1 MVRVLEIVLNLPEPT
16 VLAWLEQQGQAPE
29 RIDAALTETVD
40 ALPGFERLA
49 GAAAAGA
56 AAAGAAPADDA
67 VTDAAAPRT
76 LYGFD
81 SDCALADAG
90 WRVLIEATEHGR
102 RAIATHREWHA
113 PGVAICHVVCD
124 VALERDAPL
133 DDAFNDAPREFAR
146 MLGRAGE
153 LATVATLGRE
163 RRIHWRRETVQGVT
177 VDIAF
182 DVVHCVRAQSDPA
195 LALRELRVTTHWPDD
210 DDDEPA
216 QTACIDAD
224 ADASQDADAAAAAST
239 DAADEPTPA
248 DAANSARAA
257 TSVAELEAACEAA
270 SPVQVAQTPEAAL
283 TALFS
288 VANELAA
295 ALPAFPVLADAFDR
309 ECRIDVPRDDAPARA
324 RAIDLDGARTPHRA
338 LLAIERNIADQWFG
352 NEAAVRDAPDVE
364 FIHQM
369 RVAQRRLKTA
379 TRMFPAWIDGMWTA
393 RVEPRF
399 KWLSDLL
406 GDARDWDVFTDS
418 TLPELT
424 QADVDAAAWDATREA
439 AERRRVD
446 ARARVQEAM
455 RSPAYAELALAWL
468 EWISDLSLRGTPE
481 KERGRSLRKYVSKR
495 IDKHYK
501 RVTHETKLTALDAA
515 SRHKVRI
522 QAKRLR
528 YTIEFFESIVSHK
541 TRRDVSKT
549 LSRMQSVLGDGNDA
563 VVALHFLEELEVPPY
578 QLGFARGWCEALKRH
593 TAKEGERLLT
603 DLGRPKVAS
612 GGG

>member
-16 VLAWLEQQGQAPE
+16 VLAWLEQQGQSPG

-40 ALPGFERLA
+40 ALPGFQRLA
-49 GAAAAGA
+49 DGE
-56 AAAGAAPADDA
+56 PADA
-67 VTDAAAPRT
+67 VTPRT

-81 SDCALADAG
+81 SDGALAVAG
-90 WRVLIEATEHGR
+90 WRVVTEVTEDGR

-124 VALERDAPL
+124 VALARDAPL
-133 DDAFNDAPREFAR
+133 DDAWSDAPRELAHA
-146 MLGRAGE
+146 LGRAGE
-153 LATVATLGRE
+153 LATIATLEHE
-163 RRIHWRRETVQGVT
+163 RHTPWRRDTAHGAT

-182 DVVHCVRAQSDPA
+182 DVVHCIRAETDPS
-195 LALRELRVTTHWPDD
+195 LALRELRITTHWPDD
-210 DDDEPA
+210 EDDVPTRAA
-216 QTACIDAD
+216 QAA
-224 ADASQDADAAAAAST
+224 ADASQDADADGAT
-239 DAADEPTPA
+239 DDAAPA
-248 DAANSARAA
+248 DRADSAHTA
-257 TSVAELEAACEAA
+257 TSVLEPEAASEAA
-270 SPVQVAQTPEAAL
+270 SPVRMAQTPAQTPAAAL
-283 TALFS
+283 AALFS

-309 ECRIDVPRDDAPARA
+309 VGRVDIARDDAPARA
-324 RAIDLDGARTPHRA
+324 SAIDLDGARTPHRA
-338 LLAIERNIADQWFG
+338 LLAIQRNIADQWFG

-379 TRMFPAWIDGMWTA
+379 AKMFPAWIDGRWTT

-406 GDARDWDVFTDS
+406 GEARDWDVFTDS
-418 TLPELT
+418 TLPELGK
-424 QADVDAAAWDATREA
+424 ADVDAAAWDATREA
-439 AERRRVD
+439 AEQRRMD
-446 ARARVQEAM
+446 ARKQVQEAM
-455 RSPAYAELALAWL
+455 RSPVYAELALAWL

-481 KERGRSLRKYVSKR
+481 KARGRSLRKYVKKR
-495 IDKHYK
+495 IEKHYK
-501 RVTHETKLTALDAA
+501 RVTRETKLTALDAA
-515 SRHKVRI
+515 TRHKVRI

-563 VVALHFLEELEVPPY
+563 VVALHFLEELGVPPY

-593 TAKEGERLLT
+593 TAKEGERLLA
-603 DLGRPKVAS
+603 DLGKPKIAS
-612 GGG
+612 GG

>member
-16 VLAWLEQQGQAPE
+16 VLAWLEQHGQAPE

-40 ALPGFERLA
+40 ALAGFERLA
-49 GAAAAGA
+49 D
-56 AAAGAAPADDA
+56 AAPADG
-67 VTDAAAPRT
+67 AAPRT

-81 SDCALADAG
+81 GDCALADAG
-90 WRVLIEATEHGR
+90 WRVVTEVTENGR

-124 VALERDAPL
+124 VALERDAAL
-133 DDAFNDAPREFAR
+133 VDAFNDAPRELAR
-146 MLGRAGE
+146 VLGRAGE
-153 LATVATLGRE
+153 LATVATLRHE
-163 RRIHWRRETVQGVT
+163 RRIQWRRETAQGVT

-182 DVVHCVRAQSDPA
+182 DVVHCVRAQTDPA
-195 LALRELRVTTHWPDD
+195 LALRELRVTTRWPDNE
-210 DDDEPA
+210 DDEPA
-216 QTACIDAD
+216 QAAHMD
-224 ADASQDADAAAAAST
+224 ADASRDADAAAAAAT

-248 DAANSARAA
+248 DPANAARAA
-257 TSVAELEAACEAA
+257 TSVAEFETACEAA

-295 ALPAFPVLADAFDR
+295 ASPAFPVLADAFDR

-338 LLAIERNIADQWFG
+338 LLAIECNIANQWFG

-379 TRMFPAWIDGMWTA
+379 TKMFPAWIDGMWTT

-495 IDKHYK
+495 IEKHYK

-522 QAKRLR
+522 HAKRLR
-528 YTIEFFESIVSHK
+528 YTIEFFEPIVSHK

-563 VVALHFLEELEVPPY
+563 VVALHFLEELDVPPY

-593 TAKEGERLLT
+593 TAKEGERLLM
-603 DLGRPKVAS
+603 DLSRPKVAS

>member
-1 MVRVLEIVLNLPEPT
+1 MVRVLELVLNLPEPT
-16 VLAWLEQQGQAPE
+16 VLAWLEQQGQSPG

-40 ALPGFERLA
+40 ALPGFERVVDDQVEDKVDDEVED
-49 GAAAAGA
+49 AAD
-56 AAAGAAPADDA
+56 AAPAED
-67 VTDAAAPRT
+67 AAPRT

-90 WRVLIEATEHGR
+90 WRVVTEVTEDGR
-102 RAIATHREWHA
+102 RVIATHREWHA
-113 PGVAICHVVCD
+113 PGVAICLVVCD
-124 VALERDAPL
+124 VALERAAAL
-133 DDAFNDAPREFAR
+133 DDAFNDAPREFAHA
-146 MLGRAGE
+146 LGRAGE
-153 LATVATLGRE
+153 LASVATLGHE
-163 RRIHWRRETVQGVT
+163 RLIQWRRETAQGVT
-177 VDIAF
+177 VNVAF
-182 DVVHCVRAQSDPA
+182 DVVHCMRAETDPA

-210 DDDEPA
+210 EADEPA
-216 QTACIDAD
+216 QAEDAD
-224 ADASQDADAAAAAST
+224 TSHDAAVAAHAPHVP
-239 DAADEPTPA
+239 APA
-248 DAANSARAA
+248 DSTAPAHAA
-257 TSVAELEAACEAA
+257 TSLAQPEAASEAA
-270 SPVQVAQTPEAAL
+270 SPVHVARTPEAAL
-283 TALFS
+283 AALFS

-309 ECRIDVPRDDAPARA
+309 VCRIDVSRDDVPVRA
-324 RAIDLDGARTPHRA
+324 RAIDLDNARTPHRA

-379 TRMFPAWIDGMWTA
+379 AKMFPAWIDGMWTT

-406 GDARDWDVFTDS
+406 GEARDWDVFTDS
-418 TLPELT
+418 TLPELM
-424 QADVDAAAWDATREA
+424 QADVDAAAWSATREA
-439 AERRRVD
+439 ADQRRMD

-481 KERGRSLRKYVSKR
+481 KERGRSLRKYVGKR
-495 IDKHYK
+495 IEKHYK

-515 SRHKVRI
+515 TRHKVRI
-522 QAKRLR
+522 HAKRLR
-528 YTIEFFESIVSHK
+528 YTIEFFEPIVSHR

-563 VVALHFLEELEVPPY
+563 VVALHFLEELDVPPY

-593 TAKEGERLLT
+593 TAKEGERLLA

-612 GGG
+612 GG

>member
-1 MVRVLEIVLNLPEPT
+1 
-16 VLAWLEQQGQAPE
+16 
-29 RIDAALTETVD
+29 
-40 ALPGFERLA
+40 
-49 GAAAAGA
+49 
-56 AAAGAAPADDA
+56 
-67 VTDAAAPRT
+67 
-76 LYGFD
+76 
-81 SDCALADAG
+81 
-90 WRVLIEATEHGR
+90 
-102 RAIATHREWHA
+102 
-113 PGVAICHVVCD
+113 
-124 VALERDAPL
+124 
-133 DDAFNDAPREFAR
+133 
-146 MLGRAGE
+146 
-153 LATVATLGRE
+153 
-163 RRIHWRRETVQGVT
+163 
-177 VDIAF
+177 
-182 DVVHCVRAQSDPA
+182 
-195 LALRELRVTTHWPDD
+195 
-210 DDDEPA
+210 
-216 QTACIDAD
+216 
-224 ADASQDADAAAAAST
+224 
-239 DAADEPTPA
+239 
-248 DAANSARAA
+248 
-257 TSVAELEAACEAA
+257 
-270 SPVQVAQTPEAAL
+270 
-283 TALFS
+283 
-288 VANELAA
+288 
-295 ALPAFPVLADAFDR
+295 VLADAFDR

-338 LLAIERNIADQWFG
+338 LLAIECNIANQWFG

-379 TRMFPAWIDGMWTA
+379 TKMFPAWIDGMWTT

-495 IDKHYK
+495 IEKHYK

-522 QAKRLR
+522 HAKRLR
-528 YTIEFFESIVSHK
+528 YTIEFFEPIVSHK

-563 VVALHFLEELEVPPY
+563 VVALHFLEELDVPPY

-593 TAKEGERLLT
+593 TAKEGERLLM
-603 DLGRPKVAS
+603 DLSRPKVAS